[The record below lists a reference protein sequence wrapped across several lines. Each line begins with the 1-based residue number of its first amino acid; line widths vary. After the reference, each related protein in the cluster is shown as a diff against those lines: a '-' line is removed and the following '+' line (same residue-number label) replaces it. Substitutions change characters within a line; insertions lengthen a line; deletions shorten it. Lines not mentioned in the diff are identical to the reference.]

1 MFKPEYN
8 HGWKKS
14 LLIGL
19 AGFVVGAVLLMTGVE
34 PLTSIGGIILIVVP
48 LVCICRTIHISF
60 LNLVLSRRYGYVN
73 KTIIPNSSDWKY
85 AQDAINDGTAEVFH
99 NELLVVTDEGIVAAV
114 NDTCDFYPFSAIN
127 KIYPTDEFEGRKIPK
142 TNFIKIEEDT
152 TNYYV
157 AIVEKWML
165 RDTYDSCAKACMDR
179 FEKYQQNHKSEAV

>member
-14 LLIGL
+14 LLIAL
-19 AGFVVGAVLLMTGVE
+19 AGFIVGVVLLTIGVE

-60 LNLVLSRRYGYVN
+60 LNLLLSRRYGYVN
-73 KTIIPNSSDWKY
+73 RTIIPNSSDWKC

-99 NELLVVTDEGIVAAV
+99 NELLVV
-114 NDTCDFYPFSAIN
+114 
-127 KIYPTDEFEGRKIPK
+127 
-142 TNFIKIEEDT
+142 IEEDN

-179 FEKYQQNHKSEAV
+179 FEKYQQNHKSEAL